1 MKNDKKTIGVDAVNK
16 ALEIL
21 NCFTE
26 KNEALTITKIANITG
41 DHKSRISRISKS
53 LENFGYL
60 RKIKS
65 GEFKIGHTIPRLFE
79 IYESSFNLKNSIC
92 KKVDVRDRDA
102 LVAAVREAE
111 AIYGPTDMMFNN
123 AGVARLAD
131 ISTQDPNE
139 WDEMIDVNT
148 KGVMNG
154 IYAVMSDMKARKSG
168 TIVNMSSI
176 AGRKVYEDHTVYCGT
191 KYFVHAISESI
202 RGYLSPHNVRVIVFS
217 PGNIEA
223 EVLNGITDPNTLAAF
238 IALSSS

>member
-1 MKNDKKTIGVDAVNK
+1 
-16 ALEIL
+16 
-21 NCFTE
+21 
-26 KNEALTITKIANITG
+26 
-41 DHKSRISRISKS
+41 
-53 LENFGYL
+53 
-60 RKIKS
+60 
-65 GEFKIGHTIPRLFE
+65 
-79 IYESSFNLKNSIC
+79 
-92 KKVDVRDRDA
+92 
-102 LVAAVREAE
+102 
-111 AIYGPTDMMFNN
+111 MMFNN

-176 AGRKVYEDHTVYCGT
+176 AGRKVYGDHTVYCGT

-202 RGYLSPHNVRVIVFS
+202 RGYLSPHNVRVIVMS

-223 EVLNGITDPNTLAAF
+223 EVLNGITDPNTLAAYKANIERIGGRISPEYVAKMILF
-238 IALSSS
+238 AYEMPQNVIMQEVVVTPTKQDY